1 MKALSS
7 AFGINVMFVQYVD
20 DIMQIRP
27 YQQEMRSSLDV
38 ME

>member
-1 MKALSS
+1 
-7 AFGINVMFVQYVD
+7 MFVQYVD

-38 ME
+38 MEWHALSIDVKEG